1 MLVYRLES
9 TTLKGRNNLMKGY
22 YNAGCMVHESDASI
36 HLNPLED
43 ETLGYHWAEL
53 LNNREEH
60 NYHFGFESFTAL
72 RKWFYDV
79 SKFKYTTKDL
89 QISVYSVDQSQTV
102 KGETQLIFKDKNPVH
117 LYSLSC
123 DAMLDSPEYYVY
135 FERPS
140 NQNSEVLTTSDT
152 ETKEVLKINKTLI
165 YNVFNCLS

>member
-9 TTLKGRNNLMKGY
+9 TTLKGLNNLMKGY
-22 YNAGCMVHESDASI
+22 YNSGCMVHESDASI
-36 HLNPLED
+36 HLHPLED
-43 ETLGYHWAEL
+43 SFLGEYWAEL

-60 NYHFGFESFTAL
+60 NYHFGFESFSSL

-79 SKFKYTTKDL
+79 SKFKNVTKDL
-89 QISVYSVDQSQTV
+89 QISVYSVDENQTV

-135 FERPS
+135 FERSTDPEEEALIT
-140 NQNSEVLTTSDT
+140 SEE
-152 ETKEVLKINKTLI
+152 ETQEVLKVNKNLINS
-165 YNVFNCLS
+165 VFNCF